1 MIVNNSTNINKTNNH
16 VHPVILYLK
25 SLNTIIT
32 RHTKLEIQ
40 VLASD
45 RQNNVAWINRLM
57 GSQLNLQ
64 CQYIYMYKQT
74 RETNKQKPAQIR
86 FHPKRPHTIFILFY
100 SIFFSFFLFS
110 DTPSVPP
117 RKKRKKNNKHLNLIR
132 LTTLINDTIIHY
144 LRNI

>member
-57 GSQLNLQ
+57 GSQLNRQ
-64 CQYIYMYKQT
+64 CQKREKQTNKNPHRFASTQKDYILYIY
-74 RETNKQKPAQIR
+74 
-86 FHPKRPHTIFILFY
+86 Y
-100 SIFFSFFLFS
+100 SIVSFFHFFYLAIHQ
-110 DTPSVPP
+110 VYHQG
-117 RKKRKKNNKHLNLIR
+117 KKRKKITNILI
-132 LTTLINDTIIHY
+132 
-144 LRNI
+144 